1 MYEFNFLVRDGGLM
15 SYSMDLDEAFG
26 RVAALIDRILKG
38 AKPADLPFEQPTRFN
53 AQAMRTDAETLT
65 LGDKSV
71 WVPSTAMLWAVR
83 GRRML
88 GLRMGPVGAPPAPT
102 PALQGT
108 AESIARKII
117 GKM

>member
-1 MYEFNFLVRDGGLM
+1 
-15 SYSMDLDEAFG
+15 
-26 RVAALIDRILKG
+26 
-38 AKPADLPFEQPTRFN
+38 
-53 AQAMRTDAETLT
+53 
-65 LGDKSV
+65 
-71 WVPSTAMLWAVR
+71 
-83 GRRML
+83 ML